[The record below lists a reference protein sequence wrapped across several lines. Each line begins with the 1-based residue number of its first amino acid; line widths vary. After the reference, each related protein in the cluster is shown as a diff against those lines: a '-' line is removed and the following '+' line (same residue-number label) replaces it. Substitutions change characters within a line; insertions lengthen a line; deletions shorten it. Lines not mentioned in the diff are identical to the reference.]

1 MMGFS
6 LIFPLF
12 PSLLK
17 YYLSNEEGSFL
28 VSLLLFLPKI
38 LSYSPSHPFY
48 YVLVGGIISSVYSF
62 LQFVFS
68 PLWGRLSDK
77 IGRKKILVFTTL
89 GSVLGYILWLF
100 SYNFSFFILSRLLT
114 GVMGGNISVASASM
128 ADLSSE
134 KDRAKS
140 MGMIG
145 AGIGLGFIFGPPL
158 GGFLSKVE
166 LSFLKGDYLA
176 PYAPAALVS
185 LLIAFINLLL
195 ILFYLKESLPQF
207 EKVETHSS
215 KPIHPILGLKKTHLS
230 ELPLFC
236 LIFFLYT
243 FAFSGFEFSFNFFLS
258 IVFSLTPS
266 EIGGVFVYLGLLI
279 ILVQGGLIR
288 RVSGK
293 ISEKKLCLLGGLLL
307 CFGFT
312 LLYFSNTIGFTLFS
326 LFFTA
331 VGSGILNPSLSSL
344 TSLHSSPEEQ
354 GTNLGIFRSFGSL
367 ARAFAPI
374 LYGFLY
380 FNTSHQMV
388 FLSSGVLLF
397 LTLLLVFKIKD

>member
-1 MMGFS
+1 
-6 LIFPLF
+6 
-12 PSLLK
+12 
-17 YYLSNEEGSFL
+17 
-28 VSLLLFLPKI
+28 
-38 LSYSPSHPFY
+38 
-48 YVLVGGIISSVYSF
+48 
-62 LQFVFS
+62 
-68 PLWGRLSDK
+68 
-77 IGRKKILVFTTL
+77 
-89 GSVLGYILWLF
+89 
-100 SYNFSFFILSRLLT
+100 
-114 GVMGGNISVASASM
+114 MGGNISVASASM

>member
-6 LIFPLF
+6 IIFPLF

-17 YYLSNEEGSFL
+17 YYLLHEDGSSL
-28 VSLLLFLPKI
+28 VRIFLFLPNT
-38 LSYSPSHPFY
+38 LSYSSSHPFY
-48 YVLVGGIISSVYSF
+48 YVLVGGIISSIYSF
-62 LQFVFS
+62 LQFLFS
-68 PLWGRLSDK
+68 PLWGRLSDQ

-89 GSVLGYILWLF
+89 GSVLGYTLWLF
-100 SYNFSFFILSRLLT
+100 SFHFSFFILSRLIT

-158 GGFLSKVE
+158 GGLLSKIQW
-166 LSFLKGDYLA
+166 SFLQGEYFA
-176 PYAPAALVS
+176 PYAPAALIS
-185 LLIAFINLLL
+185 LFIAFVNLIL
-195 ILFYLKESLPQF
+195 ILFYLKESLPQ
-207 EKVETHSS
+207 SNQQIQQS
-215 KPIHPILGLKKTHLS
+215 KKPVHPILGLKKTHLS

-236 LIFFLYT
+236 LLFFIYT

-258 IVFSLTPS
+258 LVFSLTPS
-266 EIGGVFVYLGLLI
+266 EIGGVFVYLGMLI

-293 ISEKKLCLLGGLLL
+293 ISEKKLCIFGALLL

-312 LLYFSNTIGFTLFS
+312 LLYFSNSIPFTLFS

-388 FLSSGVLLF
+388 FLASGILLF
-397 LTLLLVFKIKD
+397 LTLLFVFRIKD